1 MNCLGP
7 SNKRQQRKTKN
18 QDAASRQNLEQEK
31 AGDEQ
36 VYKKD
41 IDDLI
46 NYINEPNNSTSR
58 PGQVKE
64 TTKKPKKKKKNKKEE
79 TIDGED
85 EGDTGSS
92 VAAGTNKKQKQ
103 QPPQKD
109 KMSKSMSPRLASQQ
123 DRGKDEESL
132 ENEPSIKA
140 GVVKY
145 GNVSSDE
152 NLAAKALT
160 DEQFEQA
167 MEKFAKRLEAH
178 CNEAM
183 MLHAKKLRPNYDGT
197 WIVNLQT
204 QLQHF
209 DKRSSGTGAS
219 TSVGSQKG
227 QRKH

>member
-1 MNCLGP
+1 MSCLGIN
-7 SNKRQQRKTKN
+7 NKRQQRKTKN
-18 QDAASRQNLEQEK
+18 QDASVRQNQQEN

-46 NYINEPNNSTSR
+46 NYINEPNNSANR
-58 PGQVKE
+58 AGQVKE
-64 TTKKPKKKKKNKKEE
+64 ATKKPKKKKKNKKEDA
-79 TIDGED
+79 IDGD
-85 EGDTGSS
+85 NEGGTGSS
-92 VAAGTNKKQKQ
+92 VVVSASKKQKQ

-109 KMSKSMSPRLASQQ
+109 KTSKSLSPRLASQQ
-123 DRGKDEESL
+123 ARGKAEESL
-132 ENEPSIKA
+132 ENEAIIKS
-140 GVVKY
+140 GVMKY

-209 DKRSSGTGAS
+209 EKRSSGTGAS
-219 TSVGSQKG
+219 TSVSSQKS